1 MLDRNQPVAQ
11 LVLEHPECARVFQHH
26 RIDFC
31 CHGEQSVAAAA
42 HARKLD
48 VAALVDELDAA
59 IRTRSAQPGQDPRTL
74 TTPQLIAHIVNEHH
88 AYLRENLPLV
98 RTLAAKVSRVH
109 GEHDLKL
116 RVMAAVVEELA
127 ETLLPHVEEEEQ
139 HLFVALTATPSDQAA
154 LARELQ
160 SMREDH
166 LAVGALLSQLRDAT
180 DEFSPPEWAC
190 NSYRTLFRELMALES
205 DIMTHV
211 QLENHVLAPRFAER
225 DCQ

>member
-1 MLDRNQPVAQ
+1 MVDRRQAVAEV
-11 LVLEHPECARVFQHH
+11 VLEHSECARVFQRH

-48 VAALVDELDAA
+48 VAALVDELETA
-59 IRTRSAQPGQDPRTL
+59 IQTRSAQAKQDPRML

-88 AYLRENLPLV
+88 AYARENLPLI

-109 GEHDLKL
+109 GEYNLKL

-127 ETLLPHVEEEEQ
+127 ETLLPHLDEEEQ
-139 HLFVALTATPSDQAA
+139 RLFVTLGAKSSDRAA
-154 LARELQ
+154 LETELQ
-160 SMREDH
+160 SMREEH
-166 LAVGALLSQLRDAT
+166 VAVGALLSQLRDAT
-180 DEFSPPEWAC
+180 DEFSLPESAC
-190 NSYRTLFRELMALES
+190 NSYRTLFRELMALEN

-211 QLENHVLAPRFAER
+211 HLENHVLAPRFAA
-225 DCQ
+225 